1 MIASSKR
8 QTYMDLE
15 FRKTTKNKKQK
26 NSGVCENLVW

>member
-15 FRKTTKNKKQK
+15 FQENYKNQETEEL
-26 NSGVCENLVW
+26 GCLWNLVW